1 MSLKVIKAGI
11 LDTVQ
16 DNGRYGNQHL
26 GINPSGAMDR
36 YAMQVTNMLVGN
48 NPLEAIIEMHFPAAV
63 FMFTQPALIALGGAD
78 FSASINGE
86 PVSHLHPILVGKND
100 LLQFHKPVKG
110 ARSYLAVAGGLA
122 SNKWMNSN
130 STNLKAKAG
139 GYAGRSL
146 RKDDELLYKQ
156 PLSFSFYKEDFNVL
170 PWKADINF
178 LPVSPLFNQQL
189 EEAGQYRADES
200 LEVLVLPGNEWE
212 QLTFESKENFM
223 MTSFVITRQSDRM
236 GYRLNNM
243 PLHSLST
250 AEVISSAVSFGTIQL
265 LPDGGLIVLMADH
278 QTTGGYP
285 RVGHVISAYHSR
297 LAQVKAGDKI
307 NFRLTDLQTAE
318 DLLIKQQQHLLQLQN
333 ACTFRL
339 QEYFK
344 K

>member
-11 LDTVQ
+11 LDTIQ
-16 DNGRYGNQHL
+16 DNGRYGKQHL
-26 GINPSGAMDR
+26 GINPSGAMDK

-48 NPLEAIIEMHFPAAV
+48 KPFEAIIEMHFPAAV
-63 FMFTQPALIALGGAD
+63 FMFTEPTLIALGGAD

-86 PVSHLHPILVGKND
+86 LVSHLHPILVGKND
-100 LLQFHKPVKG
+100 LLQFHKPVNG
-110 ARSYLAVAGGLA
+110 ARVYLAVAGGLA
-122 SNKWMNSN
+122 TNKWMNSN

-139 GYAGRSL
+139 GYAGRNL

-156 PLSFSFYKEDFNVL
+156 PLSFSFHKEDFRIL
-170 PWKADINF
+170 PWKVDINF
-178 LPVSPLFNQQL
+178 LSSSSLLNQPLS
-189 EEAGQYRADES
+189 ESGQSGTDES
-200 LEVLVLPGNEWE
+200 IEVLVLPGNEWE
-212 QLTFESKENFM
+212 QLTTESKENFS
-223 MTSFVITRQSDRM
+223 MTSFVVTRQSDRM
-236 GYRLNNM
+236 GYRLNNIPM
-243 PLHSLST
+243 HRLTS

-285 RVGHVISAYHSR
+285 RVGHVISAHHSR
-297 LAQVKAGDKI
+297 LAQLKAGDKI
-307 NFRLTDLQTAE
+307 NFLLTDLQTAE
-318 DLLIKQQQHLLQLQN
+318 NLLIKQHQHLLQLQN